1 MSDSRDDPPTPA
13 SRPDLIASTTRLSP
27 VQEAYGASTRHAL
40 GCSKCRDIDRDRCST
55 GDDLWNAYLEISA
68 QAYRRLARETG

>member
-1 MSDSRDDPPTPA
+1 MSESRDDPPTPA
-13 SRPDLIASTTRLSP
+13 SRRDLIASTTRLSP

-40 GCSKCRDIDRDRCST
+40 GCPKCRDIDRDRCSE
-55 GDDLWNAYLEISA
+55 GDKLWNDYLAISD